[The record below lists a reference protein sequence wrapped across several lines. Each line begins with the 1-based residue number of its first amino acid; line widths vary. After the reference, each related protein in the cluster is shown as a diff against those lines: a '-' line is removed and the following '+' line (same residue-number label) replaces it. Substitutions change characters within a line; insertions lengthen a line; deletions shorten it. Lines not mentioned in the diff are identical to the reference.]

1 MSTTGKALLC
11 AAVVSGLGIATT
23 AQAGVSPNIG
33 ISLQVSNGFNQMA
46 SPIGTPTGGDV
57 YNFQGSLGDS
67 DFALDYDFDADAL
80 VSDPDGAFLG
90 SGFTLENLSD
100 QTLEFTLTMTMDL
113 ANSAG
118 PMPDYGGSSSFTIT
132 GFDGMLSSLGGPIWT
147 AYADGNE
154 VGNGFGDPYTLA
166 TPVGGGSNSDSA
178 NVFGQLPSPVNNTL
192 TVSYHFSLTGNTL
205 LTHTGS
211 FGVIPAPGAFAL
223 LGVAGLA
230 ARRRRR
236 G

>member
-11 AAVVSGLGIATT
+11 AAAICGLGFAST

-33 ISLQVSNGFNQMA
+33 ISLQVSNGFNQMV
-46 SPIGTPTGGDV
+46 SPVGTPTGGDT
-57 YNFQGSLGDS
+57 YNFQGALGDS
-67 DFALDYDFDADAL
+67 DFSLEYDFDADAV
-80 VSDPDGAFLG
+80 VSTPDGAFLG
-90 SGFTLENLSD
+90 SGFALENLSD
-100 QTLEFTLTMTMDL
+100 QALEFTLTMTMDL

-118 PMPDYGGSSSFTIT
+118 PMPDFGGSSSFTIT
-132 GFDGMLSSLGGPIWT
+132 GFDGMLSSIGGPIWT
-147 AYADGNE
+147 AYADGVE
-154 VGNGFGDPYTLA
+154 VGSGFDDPYTLT
-166 TPVGGGSNSDSA
+166 TPAGGGSNSDTV
-178 NVFGQLPSPVNNTL
+178 NDFGQLGSSVNNTL
-192 TVSYHFSLTGNTL
+192 SVSYSFSLSGNTL

-211 FGVIPAPGAFAL
+211 FGIIPAPSAFAL